1 MKNTLWKVIVVVA
14 LFLGF
19 LMGYSVPPMVEVGG
33 VTGHGAKRGGEKE
46 LTQELRDYY
55 KDLAEEE

>member
-19 LMGYSVPPMVEVGG
+19 LMGYSIPPMVEVGG
-33 VTGHGAKRGGEKE
+33 VAGHGAERGGEKE
-46 LTQELRDYY
+46 LTQELLDYY

>member
-1 MKNTLWKVIVVVA
+1 MKDPLWKVIVVVA

-33 VTGHGAKRGGEKE
+33 VAGQRAAGGGEKE